1 MARRLAMLAIVFLV
15 VLTLI
20 PTALLG
26 KGARV
31 AAASRTR
38 ESAVTITWWNPDIV
52 SWQGTYKAI
61 AAAFMKK
68 YPQINVR
75 VINIPE
81 SGYNAKVT
89 TNIAGGKGPDVWVL
103 DPPYAPGQFSTSPA
117 QPLNQFM
124 SADHFDPK
132 IWFQPAV
139 AMALSYRGVYYAVPR
154 DVGISALLYNV
165 DLFRKAHV
173 PLPNDHWTLW
183 DVVKAAQKL
192 TDPSKRQWGLNYNS
206 GFGVIDNVSPI
217 LWDFGGSFVSDDGH
231 KVVGYMDSPGTI
243 RAVQFVWDLINKW
256 KIVPP
261 AAMMS
266 SFGVAGASSQG
277 NAFLAGN
284 AAMNPIDGD
293 YAVGPLQTGSFKWGA
308 IPFPTLPGQPHYA
321 YFYPASYAIWR
332 GSKHKKEAWE
342 LMKFISS
349 PAANAIV
356 AKSLFWTPPT
366 LATWT
371 QFGMDKSPAW
381 SAFWKSRDFKTKLP
395 PWVAAQFW
403 GDCTTPLND
412 LSSKIERNVVSRAA
426 IPAQLKAI
434 AKKVQACFDR
444 DYARLH
450 H

>member
-1 MARRLAMLAIVFLV
+1 MARRIAMLAIVFLV

-20 PTALLG
+20 PTAPVG

-38 ESAVTITWWNPDIV
+38 DSAVTITWWNPDIV
-52 SWQGTYKAI
+52 TWQPTYKAI

-75 VINIPE
+75 VINVPE
-81 SGYNAKVT
+81 SGYGSKVT
-89 TNIAGGKGPDVWVL
+89 TNIAGGKGPDVWVNHYTPEL
-103 DPPYAPGQFSTSPA
+103 YPTSPA
-117 QPLNQFM
+117 QPLNTFM
-124 SADHFDPK
+124 AADHFNTN

-139 AMALSYRGVYYAVPR
+139 RNALSYKGIYYGVPR
-154 DVGISALLYNV
+154 DTGISALLYNA
-165 DLFRKAHV
+165 DMFRKAHV
-173 PLPNDHWTLW
+173 ALPNDHWTLW
-183 DVVKAAQKL
+183 DAVKAAQKL
-192 TDPSKRQWGLNYNS
+192 TDPGKHQWGLNYES
-206 GFGVIDNVSPI
+206 GFGVITDLSPI

-231 KVVGYMDSPGTI
+231 KAVGYMDSPNTVK
-243 RAVQFVWDLINKW
+243 AVQFVWDLINKW

-261 AAMMS
+261 TAMMS
-266 SFGVAGASSQG
+266 SFGVAGSSSQG

-284 AAMNPIDGD
+284 AAMDPIDGD
-293 YAVGPLQTGSFKWGA
+293 YAIGNLKTVPFKWGA
-308 IPFPTLPGQPHYA
+308 VPYPTLPGHPHYA
-321 YFYPASYAIWR
+321 YIYPAGYTMWR

-371 QFGMDKSPAW
+371 QFGMDKNPAW

-444 DYARLH
+444 DYARLRH
-450 H
+450 